1 MNKRFIALLVFGC
14 FTIHGLGQNAPP
26 VKVRVLKDNTNLRAR
41 AGLNVEVTGQVAAN
55 QELTAKSMDSEWVEV
70 VAPTNI
76 DFWVLGDYLKDG
88 LVVCRQ
94 TVNVRVGP
102 GLNFSI
108 VGQLRNG
115 DNVEVRG
122 SHTDWIKIAPPEGCS
137 LWVSRPL
144 VEIVS
149 QMPPSPVRAQIARPA
164 AAPVDLVVP
173 HSTGVGSAAG
183 NTAQVGAKKTES
195 AEPPKFVVMAN
206 AGVVAGSEENKIQEA
221 GKTAVVKPP
230 EDLDLIPEIGQGQV
244 KQYEGT
250 LKTRNFL
257 ARSPADFRLVITDQG
272 GQPRTICFVKG
283 NRAQLKALLFRE
295 LIITGRQ
302 YWVHRSR
309 QPVVVPE
316 KIILK

>member
-1 MNKRFIALLVFGC
+1 MKKFFLSLIACACVASYGF
-14 FTIHGLGQNAPP
+14 GQNASP
-26 VKVRVLKDNTNLRAR
+26 VMVRALKDNTNLRAR
-41 AGLNVEVTGQVAAN
+41 AGLNVEVAGQAAAN

-144 VEIVS
+144 VEIVL
-149 QMPPSPVRAQIARPA
+149 QTPPAPVRTQTVRPA
-164 AAPVDLVVP
+164 LVDSVVP
-173 HSTGVGSAAG
+173 RSTGVGSTAGSAA
-183 NTAQVGAKKTES
+183 QSGAKKPES
-195 AEPPKFVVMAN
+195 AEPPKFMVMTN
-206 AGVVAGSEENKIQEA
+206 AGVVAGSEEIKTQEA
-221 GKTAVVKPP
+221 VKTAALKPP

-244 KQYEGT
+244 KQFEGT
-250 LKTRNFL
+250 LKTKNFL
-257 ARSPADFRLVITDQG
+257 VRSPSDFRLVVTDQG

-283 NRAQLKALLFRE
+283 NRSQLKALLFRD
-295 LIITGRQ
+295 LVVIGRQ

-309 QPVVVPE
+309 QPVLVPE
-316 KIILK
+316 KIIIK

>member
-1 MNKRFIALLVFGC
+1 MKKFSLSFLSLIACACLVFYSQA
-14 FTIHGLGQNAPP
+14 QNSPP
-26 VKVRVLKDNTNLRAR
+26 VKARVLKDNTNLRAK
-41 AGLNVEVTGQVAAN
+41 AGLNVEVAGQAAAD
-55 QELTAKSMDSEWVEV
+55 QELTVKSLDSEWVEV

-94 TVNVRVGP
+94 TVNVRAGP

-115 DNVEVRG
+115 DKVEVRG
-122 SHTDWIKIAPPEGCS
+122 SHTEWIKIAPPEGCS

-144 VEIVS
+144 VEIVP
-149 QMPPSPVRAQIARPA
+149 QMPLSSVKAPPVKPAPVEPPIARPSA
-164 AAPVDLVVP
+164 VMP
-173 HSTGVGSAAG
+173 AAG
-183 NTAQVGAKKTES
+183 STAQVGVKKTES
-195 AEPPKFVVMAN
+195 ETPKPAVMTS
-206 AGVVAGSEENKIQEA
+206 AGSLAGSEVNKTQEA
-221 GKTAVVKPP
+221 EKTAAIKPP
-230 EDLDLIPEIGQGQV
+230 EDLDLIPDIGQGQL

-250 LKTRNFL
+250 LKTKNFL
-257 ARSPADFRLVITDQG
+257 VRSPSDFRLVVTDPG

-283 NRAQLKALLFRE
+283 NRSQLKALLFRN

-309 QPVVVPE
+309 QPVLVPE